1 MNNTNTD
8 NGFFSNFL
16 KPNKLGNE
24 ARKIFIKYTLGT
36 VIVCIA
42 AAILL
47 NIINNSGTSEYNIQK
62 YFFLYALPLIF
73 VIAIT
78 LGLLNNTNTAKTFL
92 KLLGLIIILI
102 GCVYFYATSTDTLNL
117 NSLTNYFLFIVICIV
132 GLALVYQLVINYMQ
146 KLKGVPG
153 FIAQLIFYIPCIF
166 LDVWLYL
173 LQQVRLTPYSIY
185 LLLFFMIILVIV
197 YAYLP
202 YITDK
207 VVGTDDS
214 IQLLTNIEYLDKKQ
228 VLTSSDN
235 LKVQKTDENKYA
247 IDQTGDY
254 LRNYCISMW
263 VYINPQSYNRLSY
276 DKETEIFNYSF
287 TDEEG
292 IQRVKPMI
300 RYYGGGG
307 GRDQLI
313 ERNKYVFYFS
323 KYPPTNQ
330 YAEDNH
336 TFYDLTIENQKWNQI
351 VLNYNRNKVDLYI
364 NGNLERT
371 FPLNKDMPTYND
383 LDNITIGDEN
393 GLDGAICNVTYYKHS
408 LTADQIALTYN
419 TMLTSNLPIPRKKD
433 NKSD

>member
-78 LGLLNNTNTAKTFL
+78 LGLLNNVNVAKTFL
-92 KLLGLIIILI
+92 KLFGLIIILI

-185 LLLFFMIILVIV
+185 LLLFF
-197 YAYLP
+197 Y
-202 YITDK
+202 D
-207 VVGTDDS
+207 
-214 IQLLTNIEYLDKKQ
+214 NIGY
-228 VLTSSDN
+228 
-235 LKVQKTDENKYA
+235 
-247 IDQTGDY
+247 Y
-254 LRNYCISMW
+254 LRLFAI
-263 VYINPQSYNRLSY
+263 YNR
-276 DKETEIFNYSF
+276 
-287 TDEEG
+287 
-292 IQRVKPMI
+292 
-300 RYYGGGG
+300 
-307 GRDQLI
+307 
-313 ERNKYVFYFS
+313 
-323 KYPPTNQ
+323 
-330 YAEDNH
+330 
-336 TFYDLTIENQKWNQI
+336 
-351 VLNYNRNKVDLYI
+351 
-364 NGNLERT
+364 
-371 FPLNKDMPTYND
+371 
-383 LDNITIGDEN
+383 
-393 GLDGAICNVTYYKHS
+393 
-408 LTADQIALTYN
+408 
-419 TMLTSNLPIPRKKD
+419 
-433 NKSD
+433 